1 MKLSQRITLVSTGM
15 LFIILVMVNIGI
27 YFVFQYNLL
36 QGEMDRTLDQAR
48 AVAAAVST
56 QPEENP
62 ASFIESY
69 VSGDGM
75 VRVLSPEGESLLTV
89 TTQNTQLASIPTP
102 EAAEAQERTESF
114 LFEGLPHASAQV
126 PVLWEAGEVMSLQ
139 VVDPLPTYQETLQ
152 TLQVVLI
159 FASLI
164 ILLPSFLA
172 ARSLARFVLRPIQA
186 LVATMKQ
193 IQADGTFQK
202 IDYDSKGK
210 DELADMGRT
219 FNHMIEL
226 LKQNY
231 EKQQQFVSDAS
242 HELKTPLTVIDSYA
256 QLLRRRGREKP
267 EVFEEAVEAIS
278 SEAARMK
285 EMTNQMLA
293 LATGE
298 SITVEKEV
306 INTVPVF
313 QGVAQQL
320 ATAYERKIS
329 VKGESTAYISGN
341 ELQLKQL
348 AYLLIENAIKYSEQE
363 VLIQIQKEE
372 PQVNISI
379 IDKGIGISSE
389 DKAQIFDRFYRVDK
403 ARTRESG
410 GTGLGL
416 AIAENIT
423 AFHQGE
429 IVVESEPGKGSIF
442 TVKLPLVKEGGTEG

>member
-1 MKLSQRITLVSTGM
+1 MKLSQRITLVTTGM
-15 LFIILVMVNIGI
+15 LFVILVMVNVGI

-36 QGEMDRTLDQAR
+36 QGEMERTLDQAR
-48 AVAAAVST
+48 AVAEAVST
-56 QPEENP
+56 QPDENP

-75 VRVLSPEGESLLTV
+75 VRVLSQDGESLLTV
-89 TTQNTQLASIPTP
+89 TTQNTQLASIPAP
-102 EAAEAQERTESF
+102 GVNEIQERTESF

-126 PVLWEAGEVMSLQ
+126 PVLWEEGAVVSLQ
-139 VVDPLPTYQETLQ
+139 VVDPLPAYQETLQ
-152 TLQVVLI
+152 ILQVVLI

-164 ILLPSFLA
+164 ILFPSFLA
-172 ARSLARFVLRPIQA
+172 ARSLANFVLRPIQA

-193 IQADGTFQK
+193 IETEGTFQK
-202 IDYDSKGK
+202 IEYNREGK

-226 LKQNY
+226 LKDNY

-256 QLLRRRGREKP
+256 QLLKRRGKEKP

-278 SEAARMK
+278 SEAGRMK

-298 SITVEKEV
+298 SFTAEKEK
-306 INTVPVF
+306 IDTIPVF
-313 QGVAQQL
+313 REVASQL
-320 ATAYERKIS
+320 ATAYDRAIQ
-329 VKGESTAYISGN
+329 VRGESTAYVFGN

-348 AYLLIENAIKYSEQE
+348 AYLLIENALKYSEKEVAIDISKQE
-363 VLIQIQKEE
+363 SNVY
-372 PQVNISI
+372 ISVS
-379 IDKGIGISSE
+379 DRGIGIAEE
-389 DKAQIFDRFYRVDK
+389 DRTQIFDRFYRVDK

-423 AFHQGE
+423 VFHQGK
-429 IVVESEPGKGSIF
+429 ITVESELGEGSTF
-442 TVKLPLVKEGGTEG
+442 TVQLPLSGGGENK